1 MNNIIKEYYAHQY
14 ATNNRLALY
23 LDPKCH
29 SKLARKQA
37 VLHLPARNELF
48 EDTTVV

>member
-1 MNNIIKEYYAHQY
+1 MHI
-14 ATNNRLALY
+14 NNRLALY

-37 VLHLPARNELF
+37 VPSLPARNELC